1 MLISTPYGLMPLI
14 HLQPTAPV
22 VERIAYS
29 TDVMSTVT
37 GKENRIQTRT
47 TPRTSYDYKYP
58 VGPESTAMMSNIGYG
73 YIRNKF
79 AIPIWVRKTTSQS
92 LNLSGDTEI
101 HVKAREKDFTVG
113 CALMLYA
120 DKERAEAHVINSVG
134 EEIDGVIIITLS
146 TPLVHDWPAFSSV
159 IPVHYGY
166 VEEDIDT
173 YGNGYSSYYT
183 LTFEIDVD
191 VYEDPV
197 VPLQLEGIDVFY
209 DTPLMSDGNT
219 VSRSFSSRINIVDF
233 EIGKKFK
240 RTTWSKNRMLFS
252 FRQVFETLNDLRN
265 FKSRFSRHAG
275 RYRSF
280 YQSTSDRNMRI
291 VDSSSGGFNIIR
303 IASDDYGPAL
313 PRRLIAI
320 YKLSDKSTH
329 YYKVI
334 NAEPSTNNTTLLLL
348 DRPFNIDISDIFNVS
363 YVSEFRLD
371 TDILEIHHVGN
382 GVSEISVP
390 MLDIG

>member
-1 MLISTPYGLMPLI
+1 MLILTPLGLMPLI
-14 HLQPTAPV
+14 HLQPVSPV
-22 VERIAYS
+22 VERLSYL
-29 TDVMSTVT
+29 TDVMETVN
-37 GKENRIQTRT
+37 GKENRVQTRT
-47 TPRTSYDYKYP
+47 TPRTYYDYKYP
-58 VGPESTAMMSNIGYG
+58 VGPSFRAMMSNIGYG

-79 AIPIWVRKTTSQS
+79 AVPIWTRKTTSQS

-101 HVKAREKDFTVG
+101 FVKAREKDFTVG
-113 CALMLYA
+113 CVLMLYA
-120 DKERAEAHVINSVG
+120 NQESVEAHVIKSVS
-134 EEIDGVIIITLS
+134 EEMDGVIIITLS
-146 TPLVHDWPAFSSV
+146 TPLAHDWPAFSSV
-159 IPVHYGY
+159 IPVQYGY

-173 YGNGYSSYYT
+173 SGNGYSSYYT
-183 LTFEIDVD
+183 LTFEVDVD

-197 VPLQLEGIDVFY
+197 VPLQLDGIDVFY
-209 DTPLMSDGNT
+209 NMPLMSDGNT
-219 VSRSFSSRINIVDF
+219 VSRSFSARINLVDF
-233 EIGKKFK
+233 EVGKKFK

-252 FRQVFETLNDLRN
+252 FRQVFETLSDLQN
-265 FKSRFSRHAG
+265 FKSRFARHAG

-280 YQSTSDRNMRI
+280 YQSTSDTNMRI
-291 VDSSSGGFNIIR
+291 VDASGGGFGIIR

-313 PRRLIAI
+313 PRRLIAV

-329 YYKVI
+329 YYKVV

-382 GVSEISVP
+382 AVSEISVP